1 MLFSNKKHVVCF
13 PCKLNYI
20 YAYQK
25 VATYCSDNVK
35 KKKKIMFIEA
45 LHIEIVGL
53 EICAYGS
60 KKKKKKTNCSCS
72 FY

>member
-45 LHIEIVGL
+45 
-53 EICAYGS
+53 
-60 KKKKKKTNCSCS
+60 
-72 FY
+72 FYI